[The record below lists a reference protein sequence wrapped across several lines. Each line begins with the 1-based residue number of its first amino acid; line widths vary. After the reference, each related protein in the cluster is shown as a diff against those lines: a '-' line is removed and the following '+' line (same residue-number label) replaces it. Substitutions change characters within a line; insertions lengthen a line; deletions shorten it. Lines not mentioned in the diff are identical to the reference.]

1 MVAPYRKKDSV
12 LEMSPREKEARR
24 QAALRKLGRDAIE
37 RVYPE
42 GALVGAGKAAS
53 QAAKRLVKS
62 KTVDDLPSVRMP
74 PKRMK
79 IRMPPKRMKK
89 QWDPYED
96 EVKKQPPRKVRAKE
110 ALEKAR
116 ELEEVADKNDTIEKF
131 RKLLKN
137 TARVKGVETGLS
149 SEDEEKYAKG
159 GVVKRKTKAM
169 K

>member
-1 MVAPYRKKDSV
+1 MGLCVSMVAPYRKKDSV

-24 QAALRKLGRDAIE
+24 QAALRKSGRDAIE

-42 GALVGAGKAAS
+42 AVLVGAGKAAS
-53 QAAKRLVKS
+53 QAAKRLT
-62 KTVDDLPSVRMP
+62 KTVDDLPPV
-74 PKRMK
+74 K
-79 IRMPPKRMKK
+79 MPPKRMKK

-96 EVKKQPPRKVRAKE
+96 EVKKPSRKVRAKE
-110 ALEKAR
+110 ALEKSR
-116 ELEEVADKNDTIEKF
+116 ELEKVADKKDTIEKF

-137 TARVKGVETGLS
+137 TARVKGVETDLS
-149 SEDEEKYAKG
+149 REDEEKYARG

>member
-24 QAALRKLGRDAIE
+24 QAALRKSGRDAIE

-79 IRMPPKRMKK
+79 K

-116 ELEEVADKNDTIEKF
+116 EWEEVADKNDTIEKF
-131 RKLLKN
+131 KKLLKN

-149 SEDEEKYAKG
+149 REDEEKYARG

>member
-1 MVAPYRKKDSV
+1 MGLCVSMVAPYRKKDSV

-24 QAALRKLGRDAIE
+24 QAALRKPGRDAIE

-79 IRMPPKRMKK
+79 K

-96 EVKKQPPRKVRAKE
+96 EVKKPPRKVRAKE

-116 ELEEVADKNDTIEKF
+116 ELEEVADKKDTIEKF

>member
-12 LEMSPREKEARR
+12 LEMSPREQEARR
-24 QAALRKLGRDAIE
+24 QAALRKPGRDAIE

-42 GALVGAGKAAS
+42 VALIGAGRAAS
-53 QAAKRLVKS
+53 QAAKSRAKI
-62 KTVDDLPSVRMP
+62 VDDLPPV
-74 PKRMK
+74 
-79 IRMPPKRMKK
+79 RMPPKRMKK

-96 EVKKQPPRKVRAKE
+96 EVKKPSRKVRAKE

-116 ELEEVADKNDTIEKF
+116 ELEKVADKKDTIEKF